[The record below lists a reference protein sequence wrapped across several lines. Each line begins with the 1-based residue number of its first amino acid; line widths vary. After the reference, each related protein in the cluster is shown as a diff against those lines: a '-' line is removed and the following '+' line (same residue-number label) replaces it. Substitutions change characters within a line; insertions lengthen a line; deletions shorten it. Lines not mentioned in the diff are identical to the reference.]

1 MTRWQK
7 FAGAF
12 ASLVLASGIVLSAT
26 APSLAQRPTEQQMLN
41 ALKPAPKTRGLTTE
55 SRQLTE
61 EQRFIDTVRK
71 IKTRQ
76 LTLGEREK
84 VFKIAEKRPTID
96 IEVYFAYN
104 SAAISPEAEAELM
117 KLGRVLT
124 NPELQGSV
132 YFVGGHTDA
141 KGSDG
146 YNQRLSE
153 RRAAAV
159 KQFLIEKFNL
169 PDDSLV
175 AAGYG
180 EEKLKN
186 KSDPFASENR
196 RVQIANFDQRATAQ
210 R

>member
-12 ASLVLASGIVLSAT
+12 ASLVLATGIMLSAT
-26 APSLAQRPTEQQMLN
+26 APSLAQRPTEEQMLN

-55 SRQLTE
+55 PRQLTE

-71 IKTRQ
+71 IKSRQ

-96 IEVYFAYN
+96 LEVYFAYN

-132 YFVGGHTDA
+132 YFIGGHTDA
-141 KGSDG
+141 KGSDD
-146 YNQRLSE
+146 YNQKLSE

-196 RVQIANFDQRATAQ
+196 RVQIANFDQKATAQ